1 MPRVQLMTAWHWQ
14 VHPFGVCCVFRGM
27 NTSAPHSA
35 PPEVPPV
42 SRPEVPRQAAPV
54 APWYTRHPLAFVL
67 LAAVVWWGLYQTLVP
82 ASEWLVAQLPVDRAS
97 HLGGA
102 LQFFLY
108 DTPKVLMLLTGVVF
122 VMGMVNSYF
131 TPERTRALLAGKSEG
146 VANVMAATLGIVTPF
161 CSCSAVPLFIGF
173 VQAGVPLGVT
183 FSFLISAPMVNEVAL
198 TLLFSLFGWKVAA
211 LYLGLGLTV
220 AIVAGWV
227 IGRLKMEAHLEDWV
241 RDMPK
246 LSADFEPGKT
256 TLADRVEA
264 GFAAV
269 KEIVGKVWPYI
280 LAGIAIGAGIHGYV
294 PQDFMAS
301 FMGKEAWW
309 SVPLAVLIGVPMYT
323 NAAGVIPIVQALLA
337 KGAALGTVLAFM
349 MSVIALSLPELIIL
363 RKVLKLRLIATF
375 VAVVAS
381 GILMVGYVF
390 NAVL

>member
-1 MPRVQLMTAWHWQ
+1 MTELTLSRRTLQLPQQYPRA
-14 VHPFGVCCVFRGM
+14 F
-27 NTSAPHSA
+27 
-35 PPEVPPV
+35 
-42 SRPEVPRQAAPV
+42 
-54 APWYTRHPLAFVL
+54 LAV
-67 LAAVVWWGLYQTLVP
+67 AAVLWWLLYQSLAP
-82 ASEWLVAQLPVDRAS
+82 ASEALVAMLPVERDS

-108 DTPKVLMLLTGVVF
+108 DTPKVLLLLTAVVF

-131 TPERTRALLAGKSEG
+131 TPERTRALLAGRDGQTREG
-146 VANVMAATLGIVTPF
+146 VANVMAASLGIVTPF

-198 TLLFSLFGWKVAA
+198 VLLFGLFGWKIAA
-211 LYLGLGLTV
+211 LYLGLGLTI

-241 RDMPK
+241 RNMPK
-246 LSADFEPGKT
+246 VAATVDDAGLTLQERISAG
-256 TLADRVEA
+256 LASVR
-264 GFAAV
+264 
-269 KEIVGKVWPYI
+269 EIVGKVWPYI
-280 LAGIAIGAGIHGYV
+280 LAGITLGAAIHGWV

-301 FMGKEAWW
+301 IMGKDAWW
-309 SVPLAVLIGVPMYT
+309 SVPAAVLIGVPMYT

-349 MSVIALSLPELIIL
+349 MSVIALSLPEMIIL

-375 VAVVAS
+375 VGVVAT
-381 GILMVGYVF
+381 GILIVGFVF

>member
-1 MPRVQLMTAWHWQ
+1 MTELTLSRRTLLLPQQYPRTFLM
-14 VHPFGVCCVFRGM
+14 V
-27 NTSAPHSA
+27 
-35 PPEVPPV
+35 
-42 SRPEVPRQAAPV
+42 
-54 APWYTRHPLAFVL
+54 
-67 LAAVVWWGLYQTLVP
+67 AAVVWWLMYRSLAP
-82 ASEWLVAQLPVDRAS
+82 ASEALVAALPVDRAS

-108 DTPKVLMLLTGVVF
+108 DTPKVLLLLTAVVF

-131 TPERTRALLAGKSEG
+131 TPERTRALLAGRTEG
-146 VANVMAATLGIVTPF
+146 VANVMAASLGIVTPF

-183 FSFLISAPMVNEVAL
+183 FSFLIAAPMVNEVAL
-198 TLLFSLFGWKVAA
+198 ALLFGLFGWKIAA

-246 LSADFEPGKT
+246 VQAAVGSDGM
-256 TLADRVEA
+256 TLAERIAA
-264 GFAAV
+264 GFASV
-269 KEIVGKVWPYI
+269 REIVGKVWPYI
-280 LAGIAIGAGIHGYV
+280 LAGIAIGAAIHGWV
-294 PQDFMAS
+294 PQDFMAQI
-301 FMGKEAWW
+301 MGRDAWW

-349 MSVIALSLPELIIL
+349 MSVIALSLPEMIIL
-363 RKVLKLRLIATF
+363 RKVLKIRLIATF
-375 VAVVAS
+375 AGVVAT
-381 GILMVGYVF
+381 GILIVGFVF